1 MNRDKILEKS
11 VVIECYP
18 SGEIMRNNQPVTNKE
33 YVLQDWET
41 IVSKTDLKGRI
52 TYVNGDFVRI
62 SGFSE
67 EELLGKAHNIVR
79 HPDMPPEA
87 FADMWETLQAGKAW
101 NGIVKNRCKNG
112 DHYWVEANAAP
123 LIENR
128 QVVGYTSVRGKP
140 SRDQVQAADDAYR
153 AIREGSKSLKI
164 HEGNAVP
171 ASALGFLRG
180 LRNLSV
186 SARLTLSFGALFV
199 LFLIGAALAW
209 MAQGGNQTMLYGA
222 LAAAGAGAVLSVI
235 VALLLRGSIVKPME
249 TMLGDIEQ
257 MSSGDLTGRIAAHGN
272 DEIGRIAQALRVLQI
287 NIKLL
292 VGQITEATE
301 MVNSGANEIASGNL
315 DLSARTESQA
325 SSLEETAS
333 AMEQLTSTV
342 RQNSDNAQEATQ
354 LVHAT
359 SEIAVKGGDAVSQ
372 VVDTMGSIK
381 ESSHKIVDIISLID
395 GIAFQTNILALN
407 AAVEAARAGEQGR
420 GFAVVATEVRSL
432 AQRSAAA
439 AREIQTLINDTVGR
453 IDAGAETVDEA
464 GKTMV
469 EIVDSV
475 KRVSMLMGD
484 ISASSREQSAGIE
497 EVNTAIVQMDQITQ
511 QNAALVEEAAAAA
524 QSMREQADKLTGLVD
539 SFKIMSGGGRM
550 ARRQPAKPA
559 RQPVARTP
567 VAPVP
572 KKKAVTA
579 RAPVASKPVEPK
591 RIASSGG
598 GDDWEEF

>member
-1 MNRDKILEKS
+1 
-11 VVIECYP
+11 
-18 SGEIMRNNQPVTNKE
+18 MRNNQPVTNKE

-87 FADMWETLQAGKAW
+87 FADMWKTLQAGKAW
-101 NGIVKNRCKNG
+101 TGMVKNRCKNG

-123 LIENR
+123 LIQNHE
-128 QVVGYTSVRGKP
+128 VVGYTSVRGKP
-140 SRDQVQAADDAYR
+140 SRDQVQAAEAAYK
-153 AIREGSKSLKI
+153 AIREGDKSLVI
-164 HEGNAVP
+164 REGNAVP
-171 ASALGFLRG
+171 CRSLNPMKA
-180 LRNLSV
+180 LRNLPIS
-186 SARLTLSFGALFV
+186 SRLSFWFGAIFLLFVASAMTSWLSTGQGGQHFAWWSMGLASCGALF
-199 LFLIGAALAW
+199 A
-209 MAQGGNQTMLYGA
+209 
-222 LAAAGAGAVLSVI
+222 VI
-235 VALLLRGSIVKPME
+235 VAFILRANFVKP
-249 TMLGDIEQ
+249 LLSAAKAIQQ
-257 MSSGDLTGRIAAHGN
+257 MSSGDMTGTIVSAGR
-272 DEIGRIAQALRVLQI
+272 DEMAQMQQALRVLQI

-292 VGQITEATE
+292 IGQISEATE
-301 MVNSGANEIASGNL
+301 HVNSGANEIAAGNL

-325 SSLEETAS
+325 SSLEQTAS

-354 LVHAT
+354 LVHST
-359 SEIAVKGGDAVSQ
+359 SEIAVRGGASVGQ

-381 ESSHKIVDIISLID
+381 ESSRKIVDIISLID

-464 GKTMV
+464 GRQMT

-475 KRVSMLMGD
+475 KRASTIMGD

-511 QNAALVEEAAAAA
+511 QNAALVEQAAAAA

-539 SFKIMSGGGRM
+539 SFKIMSGGKMVRK
-550 ARRQPAKPA
+550 QPAKPA
-559 RQPVARTP
+559 RQPIAKAPTVRTP
-567 VAPVP
+567 
-572 KKKAVTA
+572 KKAVTA
-579 RAPVASKPVEPK
+579 RAPVAPKAVEPK
-591 RIASSGG
+591 RIASAGG
-598 GDDWEEF
+598 SDDWEEF